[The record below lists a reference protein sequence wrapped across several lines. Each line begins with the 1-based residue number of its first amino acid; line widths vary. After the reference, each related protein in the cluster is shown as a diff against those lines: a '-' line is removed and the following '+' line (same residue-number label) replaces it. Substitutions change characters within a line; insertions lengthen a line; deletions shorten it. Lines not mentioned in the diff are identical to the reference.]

1 MRGVFV
7 NQKNISTI
15 AIVMVKVPAA
25 IKIASIFSSFNMA
38 QHDGGGMC
46 QVAIGLGY
54 N

>member
-1 MRGVFV
+1 M
-7 NQKNISTI
+7 NQKNINTI

-25 IKIASIFSSFNMA
+25 IRIASIFSSFNMA
-38 QHDGGGMC
+38 QNDSGGTR